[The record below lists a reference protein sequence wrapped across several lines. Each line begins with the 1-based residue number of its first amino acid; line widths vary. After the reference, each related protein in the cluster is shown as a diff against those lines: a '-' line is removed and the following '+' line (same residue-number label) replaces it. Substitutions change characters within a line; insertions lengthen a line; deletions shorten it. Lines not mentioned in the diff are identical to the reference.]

1 MNNPYS
7 REVMAARF
15 AELGEQIK
23 QIEETSPRKERD
35 EKFETLTVEQLANY
49 KVSIRQHE
57 EGLYDL
63 KQEYASLARALG
75 ARRG

>member
-1 MNNPYS
+1 MSNPYS
-7 REVMAARF
+7 REAMLARF
-15 AELGEQIK
+15 EELGRQIA

-35 EKFETLTVEQLANY
+35 ENFENLTTAELAAY
-49 KVSIRQHE
+49 KVSIRSHE

-63 KQEYASLARALG
+63 KQEYASLALALG